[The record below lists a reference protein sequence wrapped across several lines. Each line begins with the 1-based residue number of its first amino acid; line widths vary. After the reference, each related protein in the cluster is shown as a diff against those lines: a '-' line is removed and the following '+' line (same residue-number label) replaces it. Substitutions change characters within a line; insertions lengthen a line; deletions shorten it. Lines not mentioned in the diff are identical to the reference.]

1 MGRFL
6 HVAKMYDAFSQCRAL
21 FDKMIISYYNIT
33 MRHTAL
39 FSLSLFHIV
48 RYTGVL
54 GLMLFGLLWGT
65 PLFAAEYRWGEHEFT
80 TRAELEAYLVEYAR
94 VWRELNGGTDTPT
107 MIIQTSSNTTV
118 PANAR
123 FSVSTR
129 EANAIETTD
138 VRLVGHIG
146 FGSAAVVRVWFEYG
160 SDPQRFASSTAYETL
175 DARGFGASRFDRM
188 VEGLQHD
195 TLYYYRAAGIDERG
209 AIVRGEVRS
218 FRTEPD
224 PRNEDAL
231 IDVET
236 SSASDVDEDRATLRG
251 TVRLEGIPYGYVWFE
266 YGDTPEDLDRTT
278 ERIRV
283 VPAQER
289 TRTQTAPIRNL
300 TDATTYYVRIVGMD
314 TAGVRNYGRVY
325 TVTTRR
331 DVENE
336 RPSVET
342 DSVTDVGLY
351 SATLH
356 GTIDMNDFRDGIA
369 FFVYGESYDE
379 LREIPTTYTRYSRIK
394 DQGDDLQ
401 KILLDSDL
409 DRKASFTRT
418 VENLDL
424 DTLHYGAVGL
434 EYENERGD
442 RVLTLGWIRSF
453 RTKAR

>member
-6 HVAKMYDAFSQCRAL
+6 HVAKIYDIFSQRAL
-21 FDKMIISYYNIT
+21 FDKILISYYNII

-39 FSLSLFHIV
+39 FSLSLFHTV

-65 PLFAAEYRWGEHEFT
+65 PLFAAEYRWGEHEFA
-80 TRAELEAYLVEYAR
+80 TRAELETYLVAYAR
-94 VWRELNGGTDTPT
+94 VWRELQGDT
-107 MIIQTSSNTTV
+107 IQTTTTTEVPSNTLATR
-118 PANAR
+118 AR

-129 EANAIETTD
+129 EADAVETTG

-160 SDPQRFASSTAYETL
+160 VDPGRFASSTAYETL

-251 TVRLEGIPYGYVWFE
+251 TVRLEGILYGYVWFE

-331 DVENE
+331 DIENE
-336 RPSVET
+336 RPKVET
-342 DSVTDVGLY
+342 DSVTDVGLHD
-351 SATLH
+351 ATLH
-356 GTIDMNDFRDGIA
+356 STIDMNDFRDGIA

-409 DRKASFTRT
+409 DKKTSFTYT

-424 DTLHYGAVGL
+424 DTIHYGAVGL